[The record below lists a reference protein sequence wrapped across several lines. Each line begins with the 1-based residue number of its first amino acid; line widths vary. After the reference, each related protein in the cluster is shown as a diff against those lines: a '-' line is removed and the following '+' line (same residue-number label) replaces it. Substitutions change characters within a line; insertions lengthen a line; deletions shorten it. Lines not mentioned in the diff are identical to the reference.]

1 MPGSFAVAR
10 RRAVRAKSSALTGLL
25 RTLRKSEDGQA
36 VVELALAVPVL
47 LIVVLGIVDF
57 GRAVNYWNNDTH
69 LAAIGAR
76 YAAVGGT
83 GGTCNGTDYSTG
95 HTLEAYLLCEAGV
108 DSKELQEGSK
118 GSSGVQGKTKVCVSI
133 PKAEVGAPVTVWI
146 STNYS
151 WLPMP
156 AVLGGGFK
164 FAETGLRGKATTRLE
179 MVPTSGVATTTGE
192 CT

>member
-1 MPGSFAVAR
+1 MPRSFAAAP
-10 RRAVRAKSSALTGLL
+10 RRAFRAKSWTFRRLL
-25 RTLRKSEDGQA
+25 RALRKSEDGQA
-36 VVELALAVPVL
+36 VAELALAVPVL

-57 GRAVNYWNNDTH
+57 GRAVNYWNNETH

-118 GSSGVQGKTKVCVSI
+118 GSTGAQGQIKVCVSI
-133 PKAEVGAPVTVWI
+133 PKAEVGAPVTVWV
-146 STNYS
+146 TTKYS

-164 FAETGLRGKATTRLE
+164 FAETGLQGKATTRLE
-179 MVPTSGVATTTGE
+179 QVSSSGVATTTGE